1 MTLALQLFKNSN
13 DTRGKLRLNFHS
25 LNVSV
30 SELLEYGRMTRWAFY
45 KSTAG
50 SLLFILVNISFGKSL
65 VIPLDS
71 KCSFLSIVCFGEF
84 VANDNWQGRRE
95 GGAGGSNCPGPRG
108 AGGPRKFF
116 VGPQSFLCV
125 KYLPRAPANLSA
137 ALTTGDWQHSTTGKW
152 FRRSSPKRG
161 VADVFLKVYNC
172 SVTFAAW
179 TEVFQTVPRNSP
191 RVSA

>member
-95 GGAGGSNCPGPRG
+95 GGGQGGQIAPGPEVLGAPENFLLGPSLFCVLNICPGPPPTSRRPWQLVIGSIQQQESDLG
-108 AGGPRKFF
+108 A
-116 VGPQSFLCV
+116 
-125 KYLPRAPANLSA
+125 
-137 ALTTGDWQHSTTGKW
+137 
-152 FRRSSPKRG
+152 
-161 VADVFLKVYNC
+161 
-172 SVTFAAW
+172 
-179 TEVFQTVPRNSP
+179 VPLNGASRMFS
-191 RVSA
+191 